1 MEKSNAAAALKKI
14 IKRFS
19 LLIIDRYII
28 RKFLTTFFFSIALI
42 MAIAVIFDFSEKI
55 DDFLESKAPL
65 NKVIFEY
72 YLNFIP
78 YFASLFSHLFTFIAV
93 IYFTSRMAYNTEFIA
108 ILSNG
113 VSFNRILY
121 PYFISASVIAVF
133 SFTLSNFV
141 IPHSTAK
148 KLAFEEQYY
157 HRSPRVYNEKNIH
170 KQISPGVFIY
180 LENFNTFN
188 NSGRQFSIEK
198 FEDGLLVS
206 KLLSREIRWDSTSRK
221 WKIRDYV
228 IRNFENDNQTIITGK
243 TIDTTLNITPEEFRR
258 RDNAIEAMNLGELN
272 HFIRRQKMQG
282 SPNID
287 WVLIEKH
294 KRFSFPFS
302 TFILTLIGVSVS
314 SKKVKGGIGMQ
325 IGIGLLSSFSY
336 ILFLQFSSQFAI
348 SGAFSPFIAAWIPNV
363 LFFIIA
369 ILLYRMAPK

>member
-1 MEKSNAAAALKKI
+1 MEKTYNTSTVNQI
-14 IKRFS
+14 IRRPS

-28 RKFLTTFFFSIALI
+28 RKFLSTFFFSIMLI

-55 DDFLESKAPL
+55 DDFIENKAPL
-65 NKVIFEY
+65 KKVIFEY

-121 PYFISASVIAVF
+121 PYFIAAFIITIF
-133 SFTLSNFV
+133 SFTLNNFV
-141 IPHSTAK
+141 IPHATAR
-148 KLAFEEQYY
+148 KLAFEEVYY
-157 HRSPRVYNEKNIH
+157 HKTPRIYSERNVH
-170 KQISPGVFIY
+170 KQIKPGVFIY
-180 LENFNTFN
+180 LENYNTFN

-198 FEDGLLVS
+198 FENGELVS
-206 KLLSREIRWDSTSRK
+206 KLLSKEIRWDSTKQK
-221 WKIRDYV
+221 WIIRDYT
-228 IRNFENDNQTIITGK
+228 IRQYFGDYQKIITGN
-243 TIDTTLNITPEEFRR
+243 TIDTALNITPEEFQR

-272 HFIRRQKMQG
+272 RFIKKQKMQG
-282 SPNID
+282 APNLDRI
-287 WVLIEKH
+287 LIEKH

-325 IGIGLLSSFSY
+325 IGIGLLISFSY
-336 ILFLQFSSQFAI
+336 ILFLQFSSQFAL

-363 LFFIIA
+363 LFMIIA